1 MAAGRADK
9 GGLGLDHHGMLSLHV
24 DQQIEETGEGEVV
37 VLDHFRRSRQTGQRA
52 SSPAVRVVIAD
63 GRALVRAG
71 FRVLLEAGRIAVTG
85 EAGNGD
91 EAVALARG
99 TLADVVLLDANL
111 GGVEGT
117 CRTLSGSGVAV
128 MLLTES
134 EDDEHLLAALRA
146 GASGVLAKDARPAE
160 LLRAVRLVASGEA
173 IVSPVFT
180 RRLITELRV
189 S

>member
-1 MAAGRADK
+1 VQTEEGSTWIIT
-9 GGLGLDHHGMLSLHV
+9 GMLSLHLH
-24 DQQIEETGEGEVV
+24 QQIEETGEAEVV
-37 VLDHFRRSRQTGQRA
+37 VLDDFRRNRLTGHRG

-63 GRALVRAG
+63 GQALVRAG
-71 FRVLLEAGRIAVTG
+71 FRVLLEGGRIAVTG

-91 EAVALARG
+91 EAVALARR
-99 TLADVVLLDANL
+99 TAADVVLLDANL
-111 GGVEGT
+111 PGVEGT
-117 CRTLSGSGVAV
+117 CRTLSGSGAAA

-146 GASGVLAKDARPAE
+146 GATGVLAKDARPGE
-160 LLRAVRLVASGEA
+160 LLRAVRLLASGQA
-173 IVSPVFT
+173 LVSPVFT

>member
-1 MAAGRADK
+1 VQTQESSTWIIT
-9 GGLGLDHHGMLSLHV
+9 GMLSLPLHE
-24 DQQIEETGEGEVV
+24 QIEETGEAEVV
-37 VLDHFRRSRQTGQRA
+37 VLDDFRRNRLTGQRA

-63 GRALVRAG
+63 GQALVRAG

-85 EAGNGD
+85 EACNGD
-91 EAVALARG
+91 EAAALARG
-99 TLADVVLLDANL
+99 TAADVVLLDANL
-111 GGVEGT
+111 PGVEGT

-134 EDDEHLLAALRA
+134 EDDECLLAALRA
-146 GASGVLAKDARPAE
+146 GASGFVAKDARPGE
-160 LLRAVRLVASGEA
+160 LLRAVRLLASGEA

-180 RRLITELRV
+180 RRLITELRM

>member
-1 MAAGRADK
+1 
-9 GGLGLDHHGMLSLHV
+9 MLSLHPH
-24 DQQIEETGEGEVV
+24 QQIEETGEAEVI
-37 VLDHFRRSRQTGQRA
+37 VLDDFRHNRLTGPRA

-63 GRALVRAG
+63 RQALVRAG

-99 TLADVVLLDANL
+99 TGADVVLLDANL
-111 GGVEGT
+111 PGIEGS
-117 CRTLSGSGVAV
+117 CSTLSGSGVAV

-134 EDDEHLLAALRA
+134 EDDERLLAALRA
-146 GASGVLAKDARPAE
+146 GASGVLAKDARPGE
-160 LLRAVRLVASGEA
+160 LLRAVRLLASGEA

>member
-1 MAAGRADK
+1 VETREGSNWIITC
-9 GGLGLDHHGMLSLHV
+9 MLSLHPHR
-24 DQQIEETGEGEVV
+24 QIEETGEAEVI
-37 VLDHFRRSRQTGQRA
+37 VLDDFRHNRLTERRA
-52 SSPAVRVVIAD
+52 SLPAVRVVIAD
-63 GRALVRAG
+63 GQALVRAG

-99 TLADVVLLDANL
+99 TGADVVLLDANL
-111 GGVEGT
+111 RGVEGS

-128 MLLTES
+128 MVLTES
-134 EDDEHLLAALRA
+134 EDDECLLAALRA
-146 GASGVLAKDARPAE
+146 GASGVVAKDARPGE
-160 LLRAVRLVASGEA
+160 LLRAVRLLASGEA
-173 IVSPVFT
+173 IGSPVFT